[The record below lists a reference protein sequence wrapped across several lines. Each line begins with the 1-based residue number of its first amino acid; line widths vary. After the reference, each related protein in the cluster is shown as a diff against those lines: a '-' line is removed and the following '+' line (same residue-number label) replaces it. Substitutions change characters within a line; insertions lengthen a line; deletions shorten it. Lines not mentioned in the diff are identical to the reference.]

1 MANPPSGPSSPRPD
15 SSGGLALMR
24 RLTVFGQELAGTLRR
39 ASLGDALLPHIRA
52 AFAPSDIA
60 VSLFH
65 RDVDELAWVHESPG
79 GGPDRRALLDL
90 AARRGPLLLADG
102 LDPLVHEGAIG
113 PQPGAGGCWLIVPL
127 IAKVR
132 VTGSVAVRG
141 EPGRYTAGDL
151 ALLQGLA
158 SQASIALESARLV
171 DLHDDGRRS
180 WQEGGAPLAPALG
193 LVERAGRIPRAN
205 RALAGLVNAPPAGLI
220 GRPWQAF
227 VPPEWAADL

>member
-15 SSGGLALMR
+15 SSGELALMR

-39 ASLGDALLPHIRA
+39 ASVVDALLRHIRE
-52 AFAPSDIA
+52 AFAPSEIA
-60 VSLFH
+60 VSLYH
-65 RDVDELAWVHESPG
+65 RDVDALASVHEWPG

-113 PQPGAGGCWLIVPL
+113 PQPAAGGCWLIVPL

-132 VTGSVAVRG
+132 VTGSVTVRG

-180 WQEGGAPLAPALG
+180 RRTDRPA
-193 LVERAGRIPRAN
+193 V
-205 RALAGLVNAPPAGLI
+205 AGLCSTRMGRGSAAGPGAARSGPR
-220 GRPWQAF
+220 GRSAHRGPNLCGYRG
-227 VPPEWAADL
+227 AD